1 MEMKN
6 KIKVGDL
13 VHLRSF
19 GINGM
24 VVGRNQNGSLKINLF
39 GSGKN
44 ISMRTSALTHL
55 KGGK

>member
-1 MEMKN
+1 MKN